1 MGNEENKILTE
12 EELKKSRSARGYQ
25 ENGTRN
31 DVGDGENSSVGG
43 VATTTTTPQPS
54 TTFQDFYEG
63 FNKNKLKTKSQIQ
76 KAQTKEKRQKRMA
89 ALIDGIS
96 ALGNVYFAS
105 QGANATGTTNISGAV
120 GDKWSKYWDDAKKA
134 RDEYDKGMS
143 NAFMMDYNAN
153 VRKMERAEDKAER
166 ENVRAEAKK
175 AEEQKR
181 QDNLAALQ
189 AQVDRWQKEFS
200 EKQAQNLASRKLQQQ
215 QLNIAQQAEARLA
228 GAQKE
233 KAANEKALT
242 AAKVKVYEAQ
252 AGNSSHKGNKP
263 FVIGDEI
270 YYVPKDSWASEYP
283 NILEDMLTDEEFKKV
298 MDANPLL
305 NAEQLN
311 LKLKGNAKDI
321 ENFLLRYLPQS
332 PKAQER
338 IKTLHAKFN
347 GSPQQGEAT
356 LGWGKKKTQE
366 ETTELD
372 W

>member
-25 ENGTRN
+25 ENDTRN
-31 DVGDGENSSVGG
+31 DGGDGENSSVGG
-43 VATTTTTPQPS
+43 VATTTTPPQPS

-120 GDKWSKYWDDAKKA
+120 GDKWSKYWDDAKRA

-189 AQVDRWQKEFS
+189 AQADRWQKEFGAKMS
-200 EKQAQNLASRKLQQQ
+200 QNLAQQEIQNKQLKL
-215 QLNIAQQAEARLA
+215 AQQTEARLA
-228 GAQKE
+228 GAQRDKS
-233 KAANEKALT
+233 ANEKVLT
-242 AAKVKVYEAQ
+242 DAKVKVYEAQ
-252 AGNSSHKGNKP
+252 AGKHLHNGDKP
-263 FVIGDEI
+263 FVIGGEV
-270 YYVPKDSWASEYP
+270 YYVPKDSWATEYP
-283 NILEDMLTDEEFKKV
+283 NIIEDLLADEEFKKV
-298 MDANPLL
+298 M
-305 NAEQLN
+305 NADSSLRAKLIM
-311 LKLKGNAKDI
+311 LKTKGNAKDI
-321 ENFLLRYLPQS
+321 ENFLLQHLPQS

-347 GSPQQGEAT
+347 ESPQQGEAT